1 MRFQAR
7 FWIYLLSF
15 LRSLFSIGLMSRY
28 FNLDAILEN
37 DEEAKKF
44 LDANTPTLQPS
55 APSTE
60 VNEERDEEEKQSTK
74 SSPFVEIIFQVL
86 TTFCRYRDG
95 DIRLKALNAIG

>member
-1 MRFQAR
+1 M
-7 FWIYLLSF
+7 
-15 LRSLFSIGLMSRY
+15 FSIGLMSRY
-28 FNLDAILEN
+28 FDLDTILEN

-44 LDANTPTLQPS
+44 LDRNASALQPV
-55 APSTE
+55 APSAE
-60 VNEERDEEEKQSTK
+60 VNEEHDEEEKQSTK